1 MPWKREQILARLFAI
16 YEGIP
21 GIQEAVHNRA
31 VTSEKRPALQLF
43 DSDEVADKAYEGRGR
58 PSNSPNFV
66 IMSPETYVVL
76 KNVRPVNDTVGID
89 LNTICAAVIKAVI
102 TDQELNELVGSNGE
116 IRYDG
121 LVTDLG
127 EDRTVEGK
135 ARIGLS
141 FKYVFRPDEL

>member
-1 MPWKREQILARLFAI
+1 
-16 YEGIP
+16 
-21 GIQEAVHNRA
+21 
-31 VTSEKRPALQLF
+31 
-43 DSDEVADKAYEGRGR
+43 
-58 PSNSPNFV
+58 V

-121 LVTDLG
+121 LVQIW
-127 EDRTVEGK
+127 
-135 ARIGLS
+135 ARI
-141 FKYVFRPDEL
+141 EQ